1 MNLEGQ
7 GKHIKR
13 VLIIN
18 ILKNDS
24 SVRSSSLDGSCS
36 FFQCKCVLRVEQQHS
51 FGIHSYY
58 CLFVCFLVWG
68 GLFFLRKKD
77 QLFILNVV
85 ELPLYLV
92 LCLFV
97 DILTHSL
104 EWLKRYFIFSCVT
117 NKCENC
123 LS

>member
-36 FFQCKCVLRVEQQHS
+36 FSQCKCGLNQIVLGLSPSQPWG
-51 FGIHSYY
+51 FKT
-58 CLFVCFLVWG
+58 VW
-68 GLFFLRKKD
+68 
-77 QLFILNVV
+77 
-85 ELPLYLV
+85 
-92 LCLFV
+92 
-97 DILTHSL
+97 
-104 EWLKRYFIFSCVT
+104 
-117 NKCENC
+117 
-123 LS
+123 